1 MQNFVSPSDPEK
13 LALRDTIQHEVQ
25 QFLKEGGT
33 ITVLKGPSADRA
45 GSRASL
51 WHEDGDDLLDD
62 D

>member
-25 QFLKEGGT
+25 QFLNDGGT
-33 ITVLKGPSADRA
+33 ITVLQGPSADRTH
-45 GSRASL
+45 SRGSL
-51 WHEDGDDLLDD
+51 WQENGDDLLDD

>member
-25 QFLKEGGT
+25 QFLSEGGT
-33 ITVLKGPSADRA
+33 ITVLKGPPADKARCR
-45 GSRASL
+45 GSL
-51 WHEDGDDLLDD
+51 WHEGGDDLLDD